1 MLFAN
6 IHLFLQFE
14 TFDIVYFSHLKLA
27 LKINKKKTV
36 KNANLWTV
44 FII

>member
-1 MLFAN
+1 MLFTN

-14 TFDIVYFSHLKLA
+14 TFDIVFFSYLKLA
-27 LKINKKKTV
+27 LKINKKTV
-36 KNANLWTV
+36 KNADLWTV